1 MQPESDQIF
10 HIMLNRRFLRI
21 KVLQALYAYIESG
34 EDNTNNG
41 IKHLLESIDKLYELF
56 IWQLSFLVETKRFA
70 ENKITENKHKYIPT
84 YEDLHP
90 NLRYVNNRVLCAIED
105 NKDFRKQESA
115 LKINWADDPQEVVK
129 NYYKLMKDSPE
140 YKKYMADKTDNF
152 ANDKK
157 FIVTMIKNYFADLD
171 VLQDFYEDKSIYF
184 CDDYHLVSSMLI
196 EFFTKMKSFGPDT
209 LLPSIYKSDLA
220 EANADEKFIQD
231 LFRETIKHEEEFG
244 KLIADNTN
252 NWEKE
257 RICLMDMIILKMAL
271 TEFVCF
277 PYVPV
282 KVTMNEYIEISKYF
296 STPKSKIFV
305 NGILDKLAKKLTES
319 GKIEKKG
326 MGLLEK

>member
-1 MQPESDQIF
+1 
-10 HIMLNRRFLRI
+10 MLNRRFLRI

-34 EDNTNNG
+34 ETNINNG
-41 IKHLLESIDKLYELF
+41 IKNLLESIDKLYELF

-90 NLRYVNNRVLCAIED
+90 NLKYVNNRLLNVIED
-105 NKDFRKQESA
+105 NVDFKKHEAS
-115 LKINWADDPQEVVK
+115 LKINWANDHQDVVK
-129 NYYKLMKDSPE
+129 KYYMMMKDTPE
-140 YKKYMADKTDNF
+140 YKKYMADKTDSF
-152 ANDKK
+152 ASDRK
-157 FIVTMIKNYFADLD
+157 FIVEMITKYFADLD

-196 EFFTKMKSFGPDT
+196 DFFTKMKNFDANSK
-209 LLPSIYKSDLA
+209 LPSIYKADTV
-220 EANADEKFIQD
+220 EKNADEKFIQD
-231 LFRETIKHEEEFG
+231 LFRETMSHNEEFG

-257 RICLMDMIILKMAL
+257 RICLMDMIILKMAI

-277 PYVPV
+277 PFIPV

-305 NGILDKLAKKLTES
+305 NGILDKLAKKLNEAGS
-319 GKIEKKG
+319 INKKG
-326 MGLLEK
+326 LGLLEK

>member
-1 MQPESDQIF
+1 
-10 HIMLNRRFLRI
+10 MLNRRFLRI

-34 EDNTNNG
+34 EDKVNNG
-41 IKHLLESIDKLYELF
+41 IKHLSESINKLYELF

-90 NLRYVNNRVLCAIED
+90 NLKYVNNRVLNAIED
-105 NKDFRKQESA
+105 NKDFKRHEAA
-115 LKINWADDPQEVVK
+115 LKINWADDHQDVVK
-129 NYYKLMKDSPE
+129 KYYTLMKDAPE

-152 ANDKK
+152 AADRK
-157 FIVTMIKNYFADLD
+157 FIATMIGNYFADLD

-196 EFFTKMKSFGPDT
+196 EFISKMKNFGPDT
-209 LLPSIYKSDLA
+209 PLPTIYKTDLA
-220 EANADEKFIQD
+220 EANADERFIQE
-231 LFRETIKHEEEFG
+231 LFRETVNHDEEFG

-277 PYVPV
+277 PYIPV

-305 NGILDKLAKKLTES
+305 NGILDKLAKKLTDR
-319 GKIEKKG
+319 GMIEKKG
-326 MGLLEK
+326 LGLLEK

>member
-1 MQPESDQIF
+1 
-10 HIMLNRRFLRI
+10 MLNRRFLRI

-34 EDNTNNG
+34 ETNINNG
-41 IKHLLESIDKLYELF
+41 IKSLLESIDKLYELF
-56 IWQLSFLVETKRFA
+56 IWQLSFLVETKRYA

-90 NLRYVNNRVLCAIED
+90 NMRYVNNRLLNLIED
-105 NKDFRKQESA
+105 NVDFKKHEAA
-115 LKINWADDPQEVVK
+115 LKINWADDHQDVVK
-129 NYYKLMKDSPE
+129 KYYTMMKDTPE
-140 YKKYMADKTDNF
+140 YKKYMASKTDTF
-152 ANDKK
+152 AEDRK
-157 FIVTMIKNYFADLD
+157 FIVAMITNYFADLD

-196 EFFTKMKSFGPDT
+196 EFFTKMKNFDVNSQ
-209 LLPSIYKSDLA
+209 LPSIYKTDTA
-220 EANADEKFIQD
+220 EPNADEKFIQD
-231 LFRETIKHEEEFG
+231 LFRDTLSHYEEFG

-277 PYVPV
+277 PFIPV
-282 KVTMNEYIEISKYF
+282 KVSMNEYIEISKYF

-319 GKIEKKG
+319 GAIDKKG
-326 MGLLEK
+326 LGLLDK

>member
-1 MQPESDQIF
+1 
-10 HIMLNRRFLRI
+10 MLNRRFLRI

-34 EDNTNNG
+34 EDKVNNG

-90 NLRYVNNRVLCAIED
+90 NMKYVNNRLLNTIED
-105 NKDFRKQESA
+105 NKDFKRQEAA
-115 LKINWADDPQEVVK
+115 LKINWADDHQDVVK
-129 NYYKLMKDSPE
+129 KYYTMMKETPE

-152 ANDKK
+152 ANDRK
-157 FIVTMIKNYFADLD
+157 FIVSMVSEYFADLD

-196 EFFTKMKSFGPDT
+196 EFFNKMKNFDANSK
-209 LLPSIYKSDLA
+209 LPEIYKTENV

-231 LFRETIKHEEEFG
+231 LFRETLKHNEEFG

-277 PYVPV
+277 PFIPV

-305 NGILDKLAKKLTES
+305 NGILDKLAKKLTDS
-319 GKIEKKG
+319 GAIEKKG
-326 MGLLEK
+326 LGLLEK

>member
-1 MQPESDQIF
+1 M
-10 HIMLNRRFLRI
+10 RI

-34 EDNTNNG
+34 ETNINNG
-41 IKHLLESIDKLYELF
+41 IKNLLESIDKLYELF

-90 NLRYVNNRVLCAIED
+90 NMKYVNNRLLNVIED
-105 NKDFRKQESA
+105 NVDFRKHEA
-115 LKINWADDPQEVVK
+115 ELKINWANDHQDVVK
-129 NYYKLMKDSPE
+129 KYYTMMKDTPE

-152 ANDKK
+152 ANDRK
-157 FIVTMIKNYFADLD
+157 FIVEMVTKYFADLD

-196 EFFTKMKSFGPDT
+196 EFFTKMKNFDAYSK
-209 LLPSIYKSDLA
+209 LPTIYKSDLA
-220 EANADEKFIQD
+220 EKNADEKFIQD
-231 LFRETIKHEEEFG
+231 LFRETINHNDEFA
-244 KLIADNTN
+244 KLIGDNTN

-271 TEFVCF
+271 TEFECF
-277 PYVPV
+277 PFVPV

-305 NGILDKLAKKLTES
+305 NGILDKLAKKLTEA
-319 GKIEKKG
+319 GKIDKKG
-326 MGLLEK
+326 LGLLEK

>member
-1 MQPESDQIF
+1 
-10 HIMLNRRFLRI
+10 MLNRRFLRI

-34 EDNTNNG
+34 ETNVNNG
-41 IKHLLESIDKLYELF
+41 IKNLLESIDKLYELF

-84 YEDLHP
+84 YDDLHP
-90 NLRYVNNRVLCAIED
+90 NMKYVNNRLLNVIED
-105 NKDFRKQESA
+105 NIDFKKHEAA
-115 LKINWADDPQEVVK
+115 LKINWADDHQDVVK
-129 NYYKLMKDSPE
+129 KYYTMMKDTPE

-152 ANDKK
+152 ANDRK
-157 FIVTMIKNYFADLD
+157 FIVAMVTNYFADLD

-196 EFFTKMKSFGPDT
+196 EFFSKMKNFDANSK
-209 LLPSIYKSDLA
+209 LPEIYKTENV

-231 LFRETIKHEEEFG
+231 LFRETLKHNEEFG

-277 PYVPV
+277 PFIPV

-319 GKIEKKG
+319 GAIEKKG
-326 MGLLEK
+326 LGLLEK

>member
-1 MQPESDQIF
+1 M
-10 HIMLNRRFLRI
+10 RI

-34 EDNTNNG
+34 EANVNNG
-41 IKHLLESIDKLYELF
+41 IKNLLESIDKLYELF

-90 NLRYVNNRVLCAIED
+90 NMKYVNNRLLNVIED
-105 NKDFRKQESA
+105 NIDFKKHEAA
-115 LKINWADDPQEVVK
+115 LKINWADDHQDVVK
-129 NYYKLMKDSPE
+129 KYYTMMKDSPE

-152 ANDKK
+152 ASDRK
-157 FIVTMIKNYFADLD
+157 FIVTMVSNYFADLD

-196 EFFTKMKSFGPDT
+196 EFFSKMKNFDVNSK
-209 LLPSIYKSDLA
+209 LPEIYKTENV
-220 EANADEKFIQD
+220 EANADERFIQE
-231 LFRETIKHEEEFG
+231 LFRETLKHNEEFG

-277 PYVPV
+277 PYIPV

-305 NGILDKLAKKLTES
+305 NGILDKLAKKLTDS
-319 GKIEKKG
+319 GAIDKKG
-326 MGLLEK
+326 LGLLEK

>member
-1 MQPESDQIF
+1 
-10 HIMLNRRFLRI
+10 MLNRRFLRI

-34 EDNTNNG
+34 ETNVNNG
-41 IKHLLESIDKLYELF
+41 IKNLLESIDKLYELF

-84 YEDLHP
+84 YDDLHP
-90 NLRYVNNRVLCAIED
+90 NLKYVNNRLLNLIED
-105 NKDFRKQESA
+105 NVDFKKHEAA
-115 LKINWADDPQEVVK
+115 LKINWANDPQDVVK
-129 NYYKLMKDSPE
+129 KYYTMMRETPE
-140 YKKYMADKTDNF
+140 YKKYMADKTDTF
-152 ANDKK
+152 AADRK
-157 FIVTMIKNYFADLD
+157 FIVEMITKYFADLD

-196 EFFTKMKSFGPDT
+196 EFISKMKNFDVNSK
-209 LLPSIYKSDLA
+209 LPEIYKTENV

-231 LFRETIKHEEEFG
+231 LFRETLNHDEEFG

-277 PYVPV
+277 PFIPV

-305 NGILDKLAKKLTES
+305 NGILDKLAKKLNEAGS
-319 GKIEKKG
+319 INKKG
-326 MGLLEK
+326 LGLLEK

>member
-1 MQPESDQIF
+1 
-10 HIMLNRRFLRI
+10 MLNRRFLRI

-34 EDNTNNG
+34 ETNVNNG
-41 IKHLLESIDKLYELF
+41 IKNLLESIDKLYELF

-84 YEDLHP
+84 YDDLHP
-90 NLRYVNNRVLCAIED
+90 NLKYVNNRLLNLIED
-105 NKDFRKQESA
+105 NVDFKKHEAA
-115 LKINWADDPQEVVK
+115 LKINWANDPQEVVK
-129 NYYKLMKDSPE
+129 KYYTMMRETPE
-140 YKKYMADKTDNF
+140 YKKYMADKTDTF
-152 ANDKK
+152 AADRK
-157 FIVTMIKNYFADLD
+157 FIVEMITKYFADLD

-196 EFFTKMKSFGPDT
+196 EFISKMKNFDVNSK
-209 LLPSIYKSDLA
+209 LPEIYKTENV

-231 LFRETIKHEEEFG
+231 LFRETLNHDEEFG

-277 PYVPV
+277 PFIPV

-305 NGILDKLAKKLTES
+305 NGILDKLAKKLNEAGS
-319 GKIEKKG
+319 INKKG
-326 MGLLEK
+326 HGLLEK

>member
-1 MQPESDQIF
+1 
-10 HIMLNRRFLRI
+10 MLNRRFLRI

-34 EDNTNNG
+34 EDKVNNG

-90 NLRYVNNRVLCAIED
+90 NLKYVNNRVLNAIED
-105 NKDFRKQESA
+105 NKDFKKQEAA
-115 LKINWADDPQEVVK
+115 LKINWADDHQDVVK
-129 NYYKLMKDSPE
+129 KYYTLMKDALE

-152 ANDKK
+152 AADRK
-157 FIVTMIKNYFADLD
+157 FIATMIGNYFADLD

-196 EFFTKMKSFGPDT
+196 EFISKMKNFGPDT
-209 LLPSIYKSDLA
+209 PLPTIYKTDLA

-231 LFRETIKHEEEFG
+231 LFRETINHDAEFG
-244 KLIADNTN
+244 QLIADNTN

-277 PYVPV
+277 PYIPV

-305 NGILDKLAKKLTES
+305 NGILDKLAKKLADR
-319 GKIEKKG
+319 GMIEKKG
-326 MGLLEK
+326 VGLLEK

>member
-1 MQPESDQIF
+1 
-10 HIMLNRRFLRI
+10 MLNRRFLRI

-34 EDNTNNG
+34 ETNINNG
-41 IKHLLESIDKLYELF
+41 IKNLLESIGKLYELF

-90 NLRYVNNRVLCAIED
+90 NMKYVNNRLLNVIED
-105 NKDFRKQESA
+105 NVDFKKHEAA
-115 LKINWADDPQEVVK
+115 LKINWADDHQDVVK
-129 NYYKLMKDSPE
+129 KYYTMMKDTPE

-152 ANDKK
+152 ASDKK
-157 FIVTMIKNYFADLD
+157 FIVTMISEYFADLD

-196 EFFTKMKSFGPDT
+196 EFFTKMKNFDVNT
-209 LLPSIYKSDLA
+209 KLPEIYKTENV
-220 EANADEKFIQD
+220 EANADEEFIQE
-231 LFRETIKHEEEFG
+231 LFRETINHYEEFG

-277 PYVPV
+277 PFIPV

-305 NGILDKLAKKLTES
+305 NGILDKLAKKLTDA

-326 MGLLEK
+326 LGLLEK

>member
-1 MQPESDQIF
+1 M
-10 HIMLNRRFLRI
+10 RI

-34 EDNTNNG
+34 ETNINNG
-41 IKHLLESIDKLYELF
+41 IKNLLESIDKLYELF

-70 ENKITENKHKYIPT
+70 EKKITENKHKYIPT

-90 NLRYVNNRVLCAIED
+90 NLKYVNNRLLNVIED
-105 NKDFRKQESA
+105 NVDFKKHEAS
-115 LKINWADDPQEVVK
+115 LKINWANDHQDVVK
-129 NYYKLMKDSPE
+129 KYYMMMKDTPE
-140 YKKYMADKTDNF
+140 YKKYMADKTDSF
-152 ANDKK
+152 ASDRK
-157 FIVTMIKNYFADLD
+157 FIVEMITKYFADLD

-196 EFFTKMKSFGPDT
+196 DFFTKMKNFDANSK
-209 LLPSIYKSDLA
+209 LPSIYKADTV
-220 EANADEKFIQD
+220 EKNADEKFIQD
-231 LFRETIKHEEEFG
+231 LFRETMSHNEEFG

-277 PYVPV
+277 PFIPV

-305 NGILDKLAKKLTES
+305 NGILDKLAKKLNEAGS
-319 GKIEKKG
+319 INKKG
-326 MGLLEK
+326 LGLLEK

>member
-1 MQPESDQIF
+1 
-10 HIMLNRRFLRI
+10 MLNRRFLRI

-34 EDNTNNG
+34 ETNINNG
-41 IKHLLESIDKLYELF
+41 IKNLYESIDKLYELF

-84 YEDLHP
+84 YDDLHP
-90 NLRYVNNRVLCAIED
+90 NMKYVNNRLLNLIED
-105 NKDFRKQESA
+105 NVDFKKHEA
-115 LKINWADDPQEVVK
+115 TLKINWADDPQEVVK
-129 NYYKLMKDSPE
+129 KYYNMMRETQE

-152 ANDKK
+152 AADKK
-157 FIVTMIKNYFADLD
+157 FIVTMITNYFADLD

-196 EFFTKMKSFGPDT
+196 EFLSKMKDFDVNSP
-209 LLPSIYKSDLA
+209 LPSIYKTDTA
-220 EANADEKFIQD
+220 DPNADEQFIQE
-231 LFRETIKHEEEFG
+231 LFRQTMNHYEEFG

-257 RICLMDMIILKMAL
+257 RICLMDMIILKMAI
-271 TEFVCF
+271 TEFQCF
-277 PYVPV
+277 PYIPV

-305 NGILDKLAKKLTES
+305 NGILDKLAKKLADS
-319 GKIEKKG
+319 GAINKKG
-326 MGLLEK
+326 LGLLDK

>member
-1 MQPESDQIF
+1 
-10 HIMLNRRFLRI
+10 MLNRRFLRI

-34 EDNTNNG
+34 ETNISNG
-41 IKHLLESIDKLYELF
+41 IKNLLESIDKLYELF
-56 IWQLSFLVETKRFA
+56 IWQLSFLVETKRYA

-90 NLRYVNNRVLCAIED
+90 NLKYVNNRLLNLIED
-105 NKDFRKQESA
+105 NADFKKHEAA
-115 LKINWADDPQEVVK
+115 LKINWANDHQDVVK
-129 NYYKLMKDSPE
+129 KYYTMMRDTQD
-140 YKKYMADKTDNF
+140 YKKYMAAKTDSF
-152 ANDKK
+152 AEDRK
-157 FIVTMIKNYFADLD
+157 FIVTMITNYFADLD

-184 CDDYHLVSSMLI
+184 CDDYHLVSSMLVDFI
-196 EFFTKMKSFGPDT
+196 GKMKNFDVNSK
-209 LLPSIYKSDLA
+209 LPSIYKTDTV
-220 EANADEKFIQD
+220 EKNADERFIQD
-231 LFRETIKHEEEFG
+231 LFRETMSHYEEFG

-277 PYVPV
+277 PFIPV

-305 NGILDKLAKKLTES
+305 NGILDKLAKKLTEA
-319 GKIEKKG
+319 GKIDKKG
-326 MGLLEK
+326 LGLLEK

>member
-1 MQPESDQIF
+1 
-10 HIMLNRRFLRI
+10 MLNRRFLRI

-34 EDNTNNG
+34 ETNVNNG
-41 IKHLLESIDKLYELF
+41 IKNLLESIDKLYELF

-90 NLRYVNNRVLCAIED
+90 NLKYVNNRLLNVIED
-105 NKDFRKQESA
+105 NVDFKKHEAA
-115 LKINWADDPQEVVK
+115 LKINWADDHQDVVK
-129 NYYKLMKDSPE
+129 KYYNMMKDTPE

-152 ANDKK
+152 ANDRK
-157 FIVTMIKNYFADLD
+157 FIITMVSEYFADLD

-196 EFFTKMKSFGPDT
+196 DFFTKMKNFDASSK
-209 LLPSIYKSDLA
+209 LPEIYKTENV

-231 LFRETIKHEEEFG
+231 LFRETLKHNEEFG

-277 PYVPV
+277 PFIPV

-305 NGILDKLAKKLTES
+305 NGILDKLAKKLADS
-319 GKIEKKG
+319 GAIEKKG
-326 MGLLEK
+326 LGLLEK

>member
-1 MQPESDQIF
+1 
-10 HIMLNRRFLRI
+10 MLNRRFLRI

-34 EDNTNNG
+34 ETNVNNG
-41 IKHLLESIDKLYELF
+41 IKNLLESIDKLYELF

-90 NLRYVNNRVLCAIED
+90 NMKYVNNRLLNVIED
-105 NKDFRKQESA
+105 NVDFKKHEAA
-115 LKINWADDPQEVVK
+115 LKINWADDHQDVVK
-129 NYYKLMKDSPE
+129 KYYNMMKDTPE

-152 ANDKK
+152 ANDRK
-157 FIVTMIKNYFADLD
+157 FIVTMVSEYFADLD

-196 EFFTKMKSFGPDT
+196 EFFNKMKNFDANSK
-209 LLPSIYKSDLA
+209 LPEIYKTENV

-231 LFRETIKHEEEFG
+231 LFRETLKHNEEFG

-277 PYVPV
+277 PFIPV

-305 NGILDKLAKKLTES
+305 NGILDKLAKKLTDS
-319 GKIEKKG
+319 GAIEKKG
-326 MGLLEK
+326 LGLLEK

>member
-1 MQPESDQIF
+1 M
-10 HIMLNRRFLRI
+10 RI

-34 EDNTNNG
+34 ETNVNNG
-41 IKHLLESIDKLYELF
+41 IKNLLESIDKLYELF

-84 YEDLHP
+84 YDDLHP
-90 NLRYVNNRVLCAIED
+90 NMKYVNNRLLNVIED
-105 NKDFRKQESA
+105 NIDFKKHEAA
-115 LKINWADDPQEVVK
+115 LKINWADDHQDVVK
-129 NYYKLMKDSPE
+129 KYYTMMKDTPE

-152 ANDKK
+152 ANDRK
-157 FIVTMIKNYFADLD
+157 FIVTMVTNYFADLD

-196 EFFTKMKSFGPDT
+196 EFFSKMKNFDANSK
-209 LLPSIYKSDLA
+209 LPEIYKTENV

-231 LFRETIKHEEEFG
+231 LFRETLKHNEEFG

-277 PYVPV
+277 PFIPV

-319 GKIEKKG
+319 GAIDKKG
-326 MGLLEK
+326 LGLLDK